1 MLGVPTML
9 KESFRNKG
17 ENSKGLI
24 IVITGDG
31 KGKTTAALGT
41 ALRSAGHGM
50 KSLVIQFIKDQEAGE
65 HLSQK
70 LLSPYLEIIRC
81 GKGFVRKEQGNLQIH
96 IDAALR
102 GLSLAREKMESGNYD
117 LIILDEIFPALSLGL
132 IPLGEVLS
140 FIERKP
146 QKIHLILTG
155 RGAPQEI
162 IELADTVSEI
172 KEIKHAF
179 RKGFPAQ
186 KGIEF

>member
-1 MLGVPTML
+1 MP
-9 KESFRNKG
+9 KESFRNK
-17 ENSKGLI
+17 EEHSQGLV

-50 KSLVIQFIKDQEAGE
+50 KSFMIQFIKDQESGE
-65 HLSQK
+65 HLSQRF
-70 LLSPYLEIIRC
+70 LSPYLEIIRC
-81 GKGFVRKEQGNLQIH
+81 GKGFVRKEKGDLQIH
-96 IDAALR
+96 IDAAR
-102 GLSLAREKMESGNYD
+102 KGLNLAREKMESGDYD

-140 FIERKP
+140 LIKGKP
-146 QKIHLILTG
+146 KEIHLILTG
-155 RGAPQEI
+155 RGAPPEI
-162 IELADTVSEI
+162 IELADTVSEV

-179 RKGFPAQ
+179 RKGFKAQ

>member
-1 MLGVPTML
+1 MR
-9 KESFRNKG
+9 KESFRNK
-17 ENSKGLI
+17 EEHSQGLI

-31 KGKTTAALGT
+31 KGKTTSALGT

-50 KSLVIQFIKDQEAGE
+50 KSFMIQFIKDQESGE
-65 HLSQK
+65 HLSQR

-81 GKGFVRKEQGNLQIH
+81 GKGFVRKEKGDLQIH
-96 IDAALR
+96 IDAAR
-102 GLSLAREKMESGNYD
+102 KGLSLAREKMESGDYD

-140 FIERKP
+140 LLKGKP
-146 QKIHLILTG
+146 KEIHLILTG
-155 RGAPQEI
+155 RGAPPEI
-162 IELADTVSEI
+162 IELADTVSEV

-179 RKGFPAQ
+179 RKGFKAQ